1 MMLCML
7 GTVSGQGQD
16 FVPVSLSISSSVRGR
31 GLPVTGSSG
40 TPTHGAKLRE

>member
-7 GTVSGQGQD
+7 GTVSGQD